1 MVYEPIFP
9 ASLTSSNVQ
18 LDSSNL
24 RKASALPKSTLML
37 LVSAFSGID
46 KIQSIYQS
54 AIENDYRFFSYGD
67 VSLLYRNE

>member
-1 MVYEPIFP
+1 ML
-9 ASLTSSNVQ
+9 LTNFH
-18 LDSSNL
+18 
-24 RKASALPKSTLML
+24 LPKSTLML